1 LAAIVVNNT
10 DLMNNGLKAAIKSLW
25 MT

>member
-1 LAAIVVNNT
+1 LAGIVVNNT
-10 DLMNNGLKAAIKSLW
+10 DLMNNGLEAAVKSLW